1 MAKLGAGKPLSG
13 EYLILRKVRRTYYLP
28 LKVSAVFL
36 TSVLLSDPNLG
47 FNKPLYAACTF
58 SEYTLQRNKKSKRS
72 RFVQELL
79 VYEKPFICSTQILP
93 S

>member
-1 MAKLGAGKPLSG
+1 MARLGAGKPLPG
-13 EYLILRKVRRTYYLP
+13 EYLILRKVRRTSYLP

-58 SEYTLQRNKKSKRS
+58 SEHTLQRNKKSK
-72 RFVQELL
+72 
-79 VYEKPFICSTQILP
+79 
-93 S
+93 